1 MKALII
7 GATGATGRDLLEL
20 LLGDSETEKVEIFVR
35 RNPEIEHDKLTVHLI
50 DFDKP
55 EQWSHRVKGDLLFS
69 CLGTTLKDAGSKAA
83 QWKVDHDY
91 QYLFAKAARENG
103 VGACLLVSSVN
114 ASAKSPIFYARMKG
128 QLEEDVRKL
137 GFPKLIIFRPPSLIR
152 KESDRKMEL
161 VGIKVLR
168 FLNRLGLFRSMQ
180 PMPTTLLAKAMIS
193 TAGSLDNGDYIF
205 EGKQIADAVATPSS
219 RSPQ

>member
-7 GATGATGRDLLEL
+7 GATGATGSDLLEL
-20 LLGDSETEKVEIFVR
+20 LLADSKTESVEIFVR
-35 RNPEIEHDKLTVHLI
+35 RSPEIKHDKLTVHLI

-55 EQWSHRVKGDLLFS
+55 EQWSHRVKGDILFS

-91 QYLFAKAARENG
+91 QYLFAKAAKENG
-103 VGACLLVSSVN
+103 VGSCVLVSSVN

-128 QLEEDVRKL
+128 ELEEDVRRL
-137 GFPKLIIFRPPSLIR
+137 GFARLIIFRPPSLIR
-152 KESDRKMEL
+152 RESDRTMER
-161 VGIKVLR
+161 VGVRVLR

-180 PMPTTLLAKAMIS
+180 PMPTDLLAEAMLHA
-193 TAGSLDNGDYIF
+193 AGSS
-205 EGKQIADAVATPSS
+205 GKGEHYLE
-219 RSPQ
+219 PQDIETLVKDK

>member
-7 GATGATGRDLLEL
+7 GATGATGSDLLEL
-20 LLGDSETEKVEIFVR
+20 LLADSKTESVEIFVR
-35 RNPEIEHDKLTVHLI
+35 RSPEIKHDKLTVHLI

-55 EQWSHRVKGDLLFS
+55 EQWSHRVKGDILFS

-91 QYLFAKAARENG
+91 QYLFAKAAKENG
-103 VGACLLVSSVN
+103 VGSCMLVSSVN

-128 QLEEDVRKL
+128 ELEEDVRKL
-137 GFPKLIIFRPPSLIR
+137 GFPRLIIFRPPSLIR
-152 KESDRKMEL
+152 RESDRTMER
-161 VGIKVLR
+161 VGVRVLR

-180 PMPTTLLAKAMIS
+180 PMPTDLLAEAMLHA
-193 TAGSLDNGDYIF
+193 AGSS
-205 EGKQIADAVATPSS
+205 GKGEHYLE
-219 RSPQ
+219 PQDIETLVKDK